1 MSELEIPILES
12 LYDSQGRND
21 ALITLLV
28 ELCHLLSACLRR
40 DKVNADENSEP
51 PQGQE
56 DTSIDVPLQIDPF
69 AQLSKT
75 LSKLNK
81 RSGHDG
87 TVLIRASRL
96 ASQNSAYDKPDYK
109 VYFSDIVIN
118 RQIVAAMVRRV
129 GDHMTYLNAL
139 ILKAFQTLADHQILT
154 LYLRIPEPQS
164 SASDDLKTALS
175 IIARYHQAL
184 ENAEGLTFHDGD
196 REIAMSIM
204 KDERSLPEPNL
215 TLLAGLNGIQLE
227 AMGKLVKEVH
237 HWIRVSDT
245 SVGSH
250 RYASVYDAIAG
261 VKNLRGKLRIPPIE
275 MNNIRWFLVDK
286 TGEKLPKAKA
296 QLSWLIREEL
306 EGDVMD
312 QALYLESLYDIDDY
326 GQINARELGLR
337 LKRLSAIIDSVGNR
351 PKKAMIVEEVL
362 TYLQWHMG
370 RLPDEVLRQLT
381 VEKGVLAV
389 RGGDERTA
397 FEIGPVNDL
406 IVRTIEFYT
415 GRLETRLKMRRVGA
429 DDTNFTNRDHEIL
442 ARDFDLSPID
452 VKEIVQLLRKCFDAK
467 GRFSKAG
474 FETCVAAFARH
485 EEKVFEI
492 LWHFLKQPM
501 PREDRIAFLNALQ
514 LLFVEMKK
522 PELALKILLND
533 FLEEPD
539 RVHPFDRNGM
549 MLANLLLRRYNKEL
563 EIDIE
568 ITPEEVFLVREG
580 LNREAAAVALMMVD
594 QDSSA
599 FFEKIRTIHRYVIN
613 SLDQADQTEGDLE
626 TKYLL
631 SLEREI
637 HIFVSLLGGD
647 IARSVLRSALNEYG
661 NPDSEIYQMNSE
673 VTIFE
678 AFLLHLKVILRGLG
692 RAGDVSDEWIIEHAA
707 NRREEF
713 MALSTENRHT
723 VLVDRVLEW
732 SEKAKESIHSRQ
744 ITEVA

>member
-1 MSELEIPILES
+1 MNSPEIPILES
-12 LYDSQGRND
+12 LYDNQGRND

-40 DKVNADENSEP
+40 DKVIAAENLEQEAEP
-51 PQGQE
+51 E

-75 LSKLNK
+75 LGKLNK

-96 ASQNSAYDKPDYK
+96 SSHDNPDYK
-109 VYFSDIVIN
+109 VYFSDVAIN
-118 RQIVAAMVRRV
+118 RQIVAAMIRRV

-139 ILKAFQTLADHQILT
+139 IQKAFETLADHHILT
-154 LYLRIPEPQS
+154 LFLRIPDPQS
-164 SASDDLKTALS
+164 SSAEDLKTALS

-184 ENAEGLTFHDGD
+184 ENAEELTFHGGEH
-196 REIAMSIM
+196 EISMSIM
-204 KDERSLPEPNL
+204 KDERSLPDPNL
-215 TLLAGLNGIQLE
+215 TLLAGLNDIKLE

-250 RYASVYDAIAG
+250 RYASIYDAIAG
-261 VKNLRGKLRIPPIE
+261 VNNLRGKLRIPPIE
-275 MNNIRWFLVDK
+275 MNNIRWFMVDK
-286 TGEKLPKAKA
+286 VGQKLPKAKA
-296 QLSWLIREEL
+296 QLAWLIREEL

-312 QALYLESLYDIDDY
+312 QALYLESLYDVDDY
-326 GQINARELGLR
+326 GQIDARELGLR
-337 LKRLSAIIDSVGNR
+337 LQRLSAIIDSVGNR

-370 RLPDEVLRQLT
+370 RIPDEVIRQLT

-389 RGGDERTA
+389 RGDDKRTA
-397 FEIGPVNDL
+397 FEIGRVNDL

-415 GRLETRLKMRRVGA
+415 GRLETRLKMRRIGSE
-429 DDTNFTNRDHEIL
+429 DTAFTNRDHEIL
-442 ARDFDLSPID
+442 ARDFDISPID
-452 VKEIVQLLRKCFDAK
+452 VKEIVQLLRECFDAK
-467 GRFSKAG
+467 GRFNKLG
-474 FETCVAAFARH
+474 FEACVVALARY

-492 LWHFLKQPM
+492 LWHFLKQQM

-514 LLFVEMKK
+514 LLFVKMKK
-522 PELALKILLND
+522 PELALQVLLND

-539 RVHPFDRNGM
+539 RVNLFDRNGI

-580 LNREAAAVALMMVD
+580 LNREAAAAALMMID
-594 QDSSA
+594 QQSSA

-613 SLDQADQTEGDLE
+613 SLDRTVKTEGDLE

-637 HIFVSLLGGD
+637 HIFVSLLSGD

-673 VTIFE
+673 AMIFE
-678 AFLLHLKVILRGLG
+678 AFLLHLKVIFRGLG

-707 NRREEF
+707 NRRDEF
-713 MALSTENRHT
+713 MALSTENRHA

-732 SEKAKESIHSRQ
+732 SEKAKESIHRRQ
-744 ITEVA
+744 ITAVA